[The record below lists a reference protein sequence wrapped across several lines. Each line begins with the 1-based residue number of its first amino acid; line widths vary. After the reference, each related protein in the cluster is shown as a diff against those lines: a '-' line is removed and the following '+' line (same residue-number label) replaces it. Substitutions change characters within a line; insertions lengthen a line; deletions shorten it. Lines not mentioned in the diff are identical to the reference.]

1 MSKMAELLI
10 EVEDRLRMG
19 YAANEVAK
27 QLSIPVEWVIDTEL
41 ELMGMHQYG
50 EDDECN

>member
-1 MSKMAELLI
+1 MADLLI

-27 QLSIPVEWVIDTEL
+27 QLGVPVEWVIDTEL
-41 ELMGMHQYG
+41 ELMGLHQYG
-50 EDDECN
+50 EYDD

>member
-10 EVEDRLRMG
+10 EIEDRLKMG
-19 YAANEVAK
+19 YAANEVAQ
-27 QLSIPVEWVIDTEL
+27 QLNIPTNWVIDTEL

-50 EDDECN
+50 DEDEG